1 LSLSRSLG
9 QGEMSMRYQIIGE
22 GVSAKAASDFIAKM
36 GDEVVSEAPD
46 IVVISPGYPLSH
58 PVAVEGRC
66 QGAEIIGE
74 MELGMR
80 YVQNRCLA
88 ITGTNGKTTA
98 TMLTTHVLNETGTK
112 ARAVGNIGIPLC
124 AYLMNPD
131 PEEVLVV
138 EVSSFQ
144 IETMKTPIFA
154 AGGITNITPDHLD
167 RYASY
172 EEYIA
177 VKHRLRHF
185 VKGPF
190 YEGDDLAFRLS
201 GLSQGDFVEASK
213 NFVRPPHRIEYIKT
227 VDGISFYNDS
237 KGTNVDAV
245 CYAIKALSQPI
256 ILIAGGRDKGASYD
270 VWNPLFENKV
280 KRVLAI
286 GEAALKIKEELNIEV
301 ELVGTLERAL
311 EKSLEYARAGDA
323 VLLSPG
329 CSSYDQF
336 EKYIERGNTFKRL
349 VEEKI

>member
-1 LSLSRSLG
+1 
-9 QGEMSMRYQIIGE
+9 MKYQIIGE
-22 GVSAKAASDFIAKM
+22 GLSAKGASQFIQKM
-36 GDEVVSEAPD
+36 GDEVVSEGGD
-46 IVVISPGYPLSH
+46 IIVISPGYPLSH
-58 PVAVEGRC
+58 PVAVEGRRL
-66 QGAEIIGE
+66 GKEIIGE

-98 TMLTTHVLNETGTK
+98 TMLTAHVLNQTGTK
-112 ARAVGNIGIPLC
+112 ARAVGNIGLPLC
-124 AYLMNPD
+124 SYLLDPD

-167 RYASY
+167 RYDSY
-172 EEYIA
+172 DEYA
-177 VKHRLRHF
+177 AMKYRLRHF

-190 YEGDDLAFRLS
+190 YQGDDLAFHLS
-201 GLSQGDFVEASK
+201 GLSREAFVQASLDFI
-213 NFVRPPHRIEYIKT
+213 RPPHRIEHIKT

-245 CYAIKALSQPI
+245 CYAVKALSQPL
-256 ILIAGGRDKGASYD
+256 ILIVGGRDKGASYD
-270 VWNPLFENKV
+270 IWNPLFENKV

-286 GEAALKIKEELNIEV
+286 GEAAEKIQRELKMEV
-301 ELVGTLERAL
+301 ELVGTLEKAL
-311 EKSLEYARAGDA
+311 EKSIAYATPGDA

-329 CSSYDQF
+329 CSSFDQF
-336 EKYIERGNTFKRL
+336 ENYIERGNTFKRL
-349 VEEKI
+349 VEEKT

>member
-1 LSLSRSLG
+1 
-9 QGEMSMRYQIIGE
+9 MMKYQIIGE
-22 GVSAKAASDFIAKM
+22 GLSAKGAAAFIEKM
-36 GDEVVSEAPD
+36 GDEIVTEHPD

-58 PVAVEGRC
+58 PVAVEGRRS
-66 QGAEIIGE
+66 GAEIIGE

-88 ITGTNGKTTA
+88 ITGTNGKTTS
-98 TMLTTHVLNETGTK
+98 TLLTTHVLNVTGTK
-112 ARAVGNIGIPLC
+112 AKAVGNIGIPLC
-124 AYLMNPD
+124 SYLLDPD
-131 PEEVLVV
+131 PSEVLVV

-167 RYASY
+167 RYGSY
-172 EEYIA
+172 AEYVA
-177 VKHRLRHF
+177 MKHRLSHF

-190 YEGDDLAFRLS
+190 YQGDDLPFYLS
-201 GLSQGDFVEASK
+201 GLSRTCFDEASQT
-213 NFVRPPHRIEYIKT
+213 FVRPPHRIEHIKT

-245 CYAIKALSQPI
+245 CFAVKALPQPL
-256 ILIAGGRDKGASYD
+256 ILIVGGRDKGASYE

-286 GEAALKIKEELNIEV
+286 GEAAEKIQRELKMDV
-301 ELVGTLERAL
+301 EIVGTLENAFKR
-311 EKSLEYARAGDA
+311 SLEYAREGDA

-329 CSSYDQF
+329 CSSFDQF
-336 EKYIERGNTFKRL
+336 KNYEERGQVFKRL
-349 VEEKI
+349 VEENT